1 MKQKTILIVEDN
13 EELRRL
19 YKDAFT
25 RSNFAV
31 IEAGD
36 GQTAIDLALI
46 NSPDVILLDLML
58 PKQGG
63 LGALKVFR
71 SLPESKHTPIVILTA
86 LPNPEYK
93 TQAEHQVQGYY
104 LKTEIT
110 PKVLVEKI
118 QELLGP

>member
-1 MKQKTILIVEDN
+1 MWQKTILLVEDN

-19 YKDAFT
+19 VKETFH
-25 RSNFAV
+25 RNNFAV
-31 IEAGD
+31 FEAGD
-36 GQTAIDLALI
+36 GQTAIDTALI
-46 NSPDVILLDLML
+46 HRPDLILLDLML

-71 SLPESKHTPIVILTA
+71 SLPESKHTPIIILTA

-93 TQAEHQVQGYY
+93 DQAEGLVQGYY

-110 PKVLVEKI
+110 PKELVAKVR
-118 QELLGP
+118 ELLG